1 MKLLFFIHSL
11 SSGGAERVT
20 VTLANYWAAQGWEVV
35 IVTITGEDRD
45 FYPLH
50 PAVRRVSL
58 GQDRASRGGLE
69 AIMNN
74 WRRMRALR
82 AVLGNEQPTVAIAM
96 MTTVNVLL
104 ALTATGMGIPTI
116 GSERTY
122 PPRMP
127 LGGLWERARRYA
139 YGRLTTLVA
148 QTTLSAQWLAENT
161 TAKRD
166 QVAVIPNPVAFPLS
180 VNEPRLDLAQCK
192 RDMGCSRI
200 LLAIGR
206 LGAEKGFN
214 RLIEAFAQLAGQQP
228 EWGLVILGE
237 GGQREALEAQC
248 RASGLEARVCLPGA
262 VGNVG
267 ECYEAADLYALTSR
281 FEGFPNTLLEALAHG
296 LPAVAVD
303 CETGPREILRPE
315 VDGLLVPQDDPD
327 ALVSALERLMADG
340 QLRSR
345 FSESAVDVRQRF
357 AVERVAAM
365 WERLFVSVSDAR
377 IAKENEQW

>member
-11 SSGGAERVT
+11 SSGGAERVM
-20 VTLANYWAAQGWEVV
+20 VTLANYWAAQGWEVI

-50 PAVRRVSL
+50 PAVRRIAFGL
-58 GQDRASRGGLE
+58 DGASQGGLN
-69 AIMNN
+69 AIANN

-82 AVLGNEQPTVAIAM
+82 AVLGNEQPSMAVAFMPTA
-96 MTTVNVLL
+96 NVLL
-104 ALTATGMGIPTI
+104 VLAAIGISIPTI

-127 LGGLWERARRYA
+127 LGGLWERARRYT
-139 YGRLTTLVA
+139 YGRLTTVVA
-148 QTTLSAQWLAENT
+148 QTELSAEWLAGNT
-161 TAKRD
+161 TAKRGRI
-166 QVAVIPNPVAFPLS
+166 VVIPNPVTLPML
-180 VNEPRLDLAQCK
+180 VNEPRFSLADSKQ
-192 RDMGCSRI
+192 DMGCSHI
-200 LLAIGR
+200 LLAVGR
-206 LGAEKGFN
+206 LGPEKRFD
-214 RLIEAFAQLAGQQP
+214 RLIDAFGQLAGQRP

-237 GGQREALEAQC
+237 GRQRAALEAQC
-248 RASGLEARVCLPGA
+248 RAGGLESRVRLPGA

-267 ECYEAADLYALTSR
+267 ECYEAADLYVLTSR

-303 CETGPREILRPE
+303 CETGPREILRHE

-327 ALVSALERLMADG
+327 ALVSALERVMADG
-340 QLRSR
+340 PLRSR
-345 FSESAVDVRQRF
+345 FSEHAVEARKRY

-365 WERLFVSVSDAR
+365 WEELFSNV
-377 IAKENEQW
+377 